1 MKPILSR
8 GFNCLIELWETAT
21 EPDGYG
27 GLTTIENL
35 VGEIYARRIESRG
48 QNYDVAA
55 GTIDKFDQ
63 SFIIRKREIDTT
75 VNFIVYNQ
83 YKYTILTVDGTQMET
98 QIKLNCVNTN
108 TLRNEI
114 TPSV

>member
-8 GFNCLIELWETAT
+8 GFNCLIELWETSNVA
-21 EPDGYG
+21 DGYG
-27 GLTTIENL
+27 GFTNDETLI
-35 VGEIYARRIESRG
+35 GEIYARRIESRG

-63 SFIIRKREIDTT
+63 SFIIRNREIDTT

-83 YKYTILTVDGTQMET
+83 YKYTILTVDGTQLES

-114 TPSV
+114 TPRV